1 MTAARKLAAVPA
13 APPVV
18 KPRLRR
24 ITKADAE
31 RAHPH
36 NEAHQRL
43 WLRAVAYLRTK
54 SRCGWKR
61 DQPVQ
66 RVNQKESKT

>member
-1 MTAARKLAAVPA
+1 MTAARPKLAPVPA
-13 APPVV
+13 NPAP

-24 ITKADAE
+24 ITLADAE

-36 NEAHQRL
+36 NPEHQRR
-43 WLRAVAYLRTK
+43 WLKSISTLRTK
-54 SRCGWKR
+54 TRDGWKR

-66 RVNQKESKT
+66 RIQEAK

>member
-1 MTAARKLAAVPA
+1 MSATRKLAAVP
-13 APPVV
+13 PPVV

>member
-1 MTAARKLAAVPA
+1 VSAARKLAAVPA
-13 APPVV
+13 PAA

-36 NEAHQRL
+36 NPEHQRR
-43 WLRAVAYLRTK
+43 WLVAIGVLRTK
-54 SRCGWKR
+54 TRNGWKR
-61 DQPVQ
+61 DHPVT
-66 RVNQKESKT
+66 RIPKEKQQ

>member
-1 MTAARKLAAVPA
+1 MTAARKLAAVP
-13 APPVV
+13 PPEAR
-18 KPRLRR
+18 PRLRR

>member
-1 MTAARKLAAVPA
+1 MTVARKLAAVPA
-13 APPVV
+13 PAK

-36 NEAHQRL
+36 NLEHQRR
-43 WLRAVAYLRTK
+43 WLVAIGVLRTK
-54 SRCGWKR
+54 TRNGWKR
-61 DQPVQ
+61 DQPVNRIPQEQQ
-66 RVNQKESKT
+66 R

>member
-13 APPVV
+13 APAA

-36 NEAHQRL
+36 NAEHQRR
-43 WLRAVAYLRTK
+43 WLVSIGVLRTK
-54 SRCGWKR
+54 TRCGWKR
-61 DQPVQ
+61 DQPVP
-66 RVNQKESKT
+66 RITTKE

>member
-1 MTAARKLAAVPA
+1 MTAARKLAAVQ
-13 APPVV
+13 PPEAR
-18 KPRLRR
+18 PRLRR

-54 SRCGWKR
+54 SRCGWKL
-61 DQPVQ
+61 DQPVTH
-66 RVNQKESKT
+66 KEQQT

>member
-13 APPVV
+13 PVA

-36 NEAHQRL
+36 NEEHQRR
-43 WLRAVAYLRTK
+43 WLAAVVVLRTK
-54 SRCGWKR
+54 TRCGWKR
-61 DQPVQ
+61 DQPVP
-66 RVNQKESKT
+66 RVPTKE